1 MKTILVLTDLSKNA
15 AHAAESAAW
24 FAEQLHTGLVLWHC
38 HPKIPVMPGYA
49 GGAAIAG
56 AIAGPV
62 EGKEAL
68 QQALVELE
76 DYMIGTDGKYKP
88 QLSANYCEGSLQ
100 EELRSE
106 ISEQTFELIAI
117 GASTDCAA
125 DHIFFGSDTWK
136 VIETANC
143 PVLIVPLNTRLD
155 QLNKVVFA
163 TDFEP
168 GDLKAIMY
176 LEALSNAL
184 DFRIEI
190 VHVAVN
196 GNMDEAMAK
205 KATAFNGKL
214 ANLKRPVTYKEIRG
228 KEVVG
233 RLNRISKQTGA
244 DMLAMTHHQYSFFKR
259 LFSDSIAK
267 RELAHQRIPL
277 LIFPI
282 NYRAS

>member
-15 AHAAESAAW
+15 AHAAESAVW
-24 FAEQLHTGLVLWHC
+24 LAEQLHAGLVLWHC
-38 HPKIPVMPGYA
+38 SPWVPVMPGYA
-49 GGAAIAG
+49 GGAAIAR
-56 AIAGPV
+56 AVVGPA
-62 EGKEAL
+62 EGKEVL
-68 QQALVELE
+68 HQALVELE
-76 DYMIGTDGKYKP
+76 DYMTGTDGKYKP
-88 QLSANYCEGSLQ
+88 QLSAQYCEGNLQ

-106 ISEQTFELIAI
+106 ISGQTFELTVI
-117 GASTDCAA
+117 GASTDCVA
-125 DHIFFGSDTWK
+125 DHVFFGSDTWK

-143 PVLIVPLNTRLD
+143 PVLIVPPKAGLD

-163 TDFEP
+163 TDFEQ
-168 GDLKAIMY
+168 GDLKALVY

-184 DFRIEI
+184 DFRTEI
-190 VHVAVN
+190 VHVTVN
-196 GNMDEAMAK
+196 GDMDEAMVE

-214 ANLKRPVTYKEIRG
+214 ADLKRPVTYKEVRG
-228 KEVVG
+228 KEVAG

-267 RELAHQRIPL
+267 HELAHQRIPL